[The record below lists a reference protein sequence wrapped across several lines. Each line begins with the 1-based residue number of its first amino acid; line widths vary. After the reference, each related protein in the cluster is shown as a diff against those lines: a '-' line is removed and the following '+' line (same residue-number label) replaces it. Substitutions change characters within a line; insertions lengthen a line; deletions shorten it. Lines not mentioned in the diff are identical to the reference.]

1 VVTLRCMCEHKYK
14 VWGELWWVGSQRK
27 WMFYDDLEPSETYY
41 AKGITHCPACG
52 LWLERKNLKV
62 HR

>member
-1 VVTLRCMCEHKYK
+1 MVTLRCMCERKYEI
-14 VWGELWWVGSQRK
+14 WGELWWVGSQHK

-41 AKGITHCPACG
+41 AQSISHCPACG
-52 LWLERKNLKV
+52 LRLERKNLKV